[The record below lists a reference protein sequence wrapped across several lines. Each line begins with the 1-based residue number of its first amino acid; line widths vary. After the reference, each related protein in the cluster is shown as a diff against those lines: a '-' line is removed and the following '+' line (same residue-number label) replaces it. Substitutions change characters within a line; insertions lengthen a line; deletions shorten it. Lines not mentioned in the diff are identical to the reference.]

1 MWLTLAFTS
10 AALLGFYDVAKKKSL
25 TGNAVLPVLLLN
37 TLFSS
42 LVFLPALLSAE
53 CGLGWFEG
61 TVLEA
66 SPGTLHAHGLVA
78 LKSVIVLTSWIFG
91 YFGMKHLP
99 ITIVGPI
106 NATRPVMVL
115 VGAMLV
121 FGERL
126 NACQWAGVLLA
137 LVSLFMLSRSSRR
150 EGVDFAHNVWI
161 LCIAL
166 AAVMGAVSGLYDK
179 YIMARLDPVFVQSW
193 YNLYQ
198 FFMMAVLTAVVW
210 WPKRHASTPFHWS
223 WAIPLISVFLSLADF
238 AYLMAL
244 RDPDAMIS
252 VVSMVRRGSV
262 VVSFACGALLFR
274 ERNLRAKAVDLVL
287 ILVGMVSGRGS
298 LRFGCGCAP
307 FLAAPDPRRQHCFP
321 ARTAREMKKDARPK
335 AGILFGRGWFHP
347 SDDLA

>member
-1 MWLTLAFTS
+1 M
-10 AALLGFYDVAKKKSL
+10 
-25 TGNAVLPVLLLN
+25 LLLN

-53 CGLGWFEG
+53 CGLGWFED

-210 WPKRHASTPFHWS
+210 WPKRHASAPFHWS

-274 ERNLRAKAVDLVL
+274 ERNLRAKAVDLIL
-287 ILVGMVSGRGS
+287 ILVGMVFLWLGS
-298 LRFGCGCAP
+298 R
-307 FLAAPDPRRQHCFP
+307 
-321 ARTAREMKKDARPK
+321 
-335 AGILFGRGWFHP
+335 
-347 SDDLA
+347 